1 MDLYIYNK
9 SLALQNV
16 MDTYGSLRWVRR
28 YSECGEFEL
37 HCPFTAENVVLLAQD
52 NVIRKNDSDEV
63 GYIEY
68 RNIKKDEEGKEN
80 LIIKGKLGE
89 GYLNRRIIWGT
100 EILNTTYELA
110 MRTLVDKNCINP
122 TDANR
127 IVETLI
133 LGDLG
138 NFSGNVNFQVSYQN
152 LLKTIEAICLEAE
165 LGSRVRFDKSLKKL
179 KFEIFQG
186 LDRTSGQAVNPQC
199 IFSKEFDNILDQ
211 EYTDSTMDHKNV
223 ALVGGIGEDADR
235 RLVTVGSGTGLDR
248 FEAFNDQKGL
258 SNMVNN
264 VAMTEAEYNA
274 LLASKGNETLTDT
287 KKVQTFENG
296 INLNSNLRY
305 RTDFDLGDIVT
316 CLSRKWGIAID
327 SRINEIEEVY
337 EESGMEVNIVFG
349 KEMPRTIAQK
359 IKQISYDTGSSS
371 AGSAG
376 IGVIKIDG
384 GEF

>member
-1 MDLYIYNK
+1 MELYIYNK
-9 SLALQNV
+9 ALALQNV

-37 HCPFTAENVVLLAQD
+37 HCPFTVENILLLAQD

-122 TDANR
+122 TDSDR
-127 IVETLI
+127 IIETLI

-138 NFSGNVNFQVSYQN
+138 NFAGNVNFQVSYQN
-152 LLKTIEAICLEAE
+152 LLKTIEALCLEAE

-186 LDRTSGQAVNPQC
+186 LDRTSSQTVNPQC
-199 IFSKEFDNILDQ
+199 IFSKEFDNVLDQ
-211 EYTDSTMDHKNV
+211 EYTDSIMDYKNV

-235 RLVTVGSGTGLDR
+235 RLVTVGSGIGLDR

-305 RTDFDLGDIVT
+305 KTDFDLGDIVT

-337 EESGMEVNIVFG
+337 EEKGMEVNIVFG
-349 KEMPRTIAQK
+349 KELPRTIAQK
-359 IKQISYDTGSSS
+359 IKLL
-371 AGSAG
+371 
-376 IGVIKIDG
+376 
-384 GEF
+384 

>member
-9 SLALQNV
+9 ALALQNV

-28 YSECGEFEL
+28 YTECGEFEL
-37 HCPFTAENVVLLAQD
+37 HCPFTVENLQLLVQD
-52 NVIRKNDSDEV
+52 NLIRKKDSEEI
-63 GYIEY
+63 GFIEY
-68 RNIKKDEEGKEN
+68 RNIKKDETDKEI
-80 LIIKGKLGE
+80 LVIKGKLGE
-89 GYLNRRIIWGT
+89 GYLNRRIIWGR

-110 MRTLVDKNCINP
+110 MRSLVDKNCINP

-127 IVETLI
+127 IINTLI
-133 LGDLG
+133 LGDVG
-138 NFSGNVNFQVSYQN
+138 GFVGNVNFQVSYQN
-152 LLKTIEAICLEAE
+152 LLKAVESLCLEAE
-165 LGSRVRFDKSLKKL
+165 LGNRVRFDKDLKKL
-179 KFEIFQG
+179 KFEIFKG
-186 LDRTSGQAVNPQC
+186 LDRTSSQTVNPQC

-211 EYTDSTMDHKNV
+211 EYTDSIMDYRNV

-258 SNMVNN
+258 SNMVDN
-264 VAMTEAEYNA
+264 VAMAEADYSA
-274 LLASKGNETLTDT
+274 LLSSKGNETLAET

-305 RTDFDLGDIVT
+305 KTDFDLGDIVT

-359 IKQISYDTGSSS
+359 IKLL
-371 AGSAG
+371 
-376 IGVIKIDG
+376 
-384 GEF
+384 

>member
-28 YSECGEFEL
+28 YTECGEFEL
-37 HCPFTAENVVLLAQD
+37 HCPFTVENIQLLAQD
-52 NVIRKNDSDEV
+52 NIIRKKDSDEV
-63 GYIEY
+63 GFIEY
-68 RNIKKDEEGKEN
+68 RNVKRDETDKEN
-80 LIIKGKLGE
+80 LIVKGKLGE
-89 GYLNRRIIWGT
+89 GYLNRRIVWGR
-100 EILNTTYELA
+100 EIFNITYELA
-110 MRTLVDKNCINP
+110 MRSLVDKNCINP
-122 TDANR
+122 TDPTR
-127 IVETLI
+127 IINTLM

-138 NFSGNVNFQVSYQN
+138 SFTGNVNFQVSYQN
-152 LLKTIEAICLEAE
+152 LLKVVEALSLEAE
-165 LGSRVRFDKSLKKL
+165 LGNRVRFDKDLKKL

-186 LDRTSGQAVNPQC
+186 LDRTSSQTVNPQC

-211 EYTDSTMDHKNV
+211 EYTDSIMDYRNV

-258 SNMVNN
+258 SNMVDN
-264 VAMTEAEYNA
+264 VAMAEADYSA
-274 LLASKGNETLTDT
+274 LLSSKGNETLAET

-305 RTDFDLGDIVT
+305 KTDFDLGDIVT

-359 IKQISYDTGSSS
+359 IKLL
-371 AGSAG
+371 
-376 IGVIKIDG
+376 
-384 GEF
+384 

>member
-1 MDLYIYNK
+1 MDLYIYNRN
-9 SLALQNV
+9 LELQNV

-37 HCPFTAENVVLLAQD
+37 HCPFTLENLQLLAQD
-52 NVIRKNDSDEV
+52 NLIRKKDSDEI
-63 GYIEY
+63 GFIEY
-68 RNIKKDEEGKEN
+68 RNIKKDETDKEN
-80 LIIKGKLGE
+80 LVIKGKLGE
-89 GYLNRRIIWGT
+89 GYLNRRIVWGR

-122 TDANR
+122 TDASR
-127 IVETLI
+127 IINTLI

-138 NFSGNVNFQVSYQN
+138 SFPGGISFQVSYQN
-152 LLKTIEAICLEAE
+152 LLKVVESLCLEAE
-165 LGSRVRFDKSLKKL
+165 LGNRVRFDKDLKKL
-179 KFEIFQG
+179 KYEIFKG
-186 LDRTSGQAVNPQC
+186 LDRTSGQTVNTQC
-199 IFSKEFDNILDQ
+199 IFAKEFDNILEQ
-211 EYTDSTMDHKNV
+211 EYTDSIMDYRNV

-258 SNMVNN
+258 SNMVDN
-264 VAMTEAEYNA
+264 VAMTEPEYLA
-274 LLASKGNETLTDT
+274 LLSSKGNETLAET

-296 INLNSNLRY
+296 VNLNSNLRY
-305 RTDFDLGDIVT
+305 KVDFDLGDIVT
-316 CLSRKWGIAID
+316 CMSKKWGITID

-359 IKQISYDTGSSS
+359 IKLL
-371 AGSAG
+371 
-376 IGVIKIDG
+376 
-384 GEF
+384 

>member
-9 SLALQNV
+9 ALALQNV

-28 YSECGEFEL
+28 YTECGEFEL
-37 HCPFTAENVVLLAQD
+37 HCPFTVENIRLLAQD
-52 NVIRKNDSDEV
+52 NIIRKKDSDEV
-63 GYIEY
+63 GFIEY
-68 RNIKKDEEGKEN
+68 RNVKRDETDKEN
-80 LIIKGKLGE
+80 LIVKGKLGE
-89 GYLNRRIIWGT
+89 GYLNRRIVWGR

-127 IVETLI
+127 IINTLM

-138 NFSGNVNFQVSYQN
+138 NFTGNVNFQVSYQN
-152 LLKTIEAICLEAE
+152 LLKVVESLCLEAE
-165 LGSRVRFDKSLKKL
+165 LGNWVRFDKTLKKL

-186 LDRTSGQAVNPQC
+186 LDRTSSQTVNPQC

-211 EYTDSTMDHKNV
+211 EYTDSIMDYRNV

-235 RLVTVGSGTGLDR
+235 RLVTVGSGVGLDR

-258 SNMVNN
+258 SNMVDN
-264 VAMTEAEYNA
+264 VAMTEADYLA
-274 LLASKGNETLTDT
+274 LLSSKGNETLAET

-296 INLNSNLRY
+296 VNLNSNLRY
-305 RTDFDLGDIVT
+305 KVDFDLGDIVT
-316 CLSRKWGIAID
+316 CMSKKWGISID
-327 SRINEIEEVY
+327 SRINEVEEVY
-337 EESGMEVNIVFG
+337 EESGKEVNIVFG

-359 IKQISYDTGSSS
+359 IKLL
-371 AGSAG
+371 
-376 IGVIKIDG
+376 
-384 GEF
+384 